1 MTGLTS
7 DETAR
12 YVRHIAL
19 PQIGLEGQRRLRSSS
34 VLVIGAGGL
43 GCPALMYLASGG
55 IGRIGIVDDDV
66 VSVNNLHRQVLFS
79 FSDAGKNKARAA
91 SARLKDMNPFC
102 DVVTIEKRFSPSS
115 AETMLSGW
123 DAVLDCTDNF
133 PTRNLI
139 SAACLLSG
147 KPLVYGAVYRFEG
160 HASVF
165 NHAGG
170 PCYRCLFPSLGG
182 EKSGSC
188 EESGII
194 GPAAGVI
201 GSVMAL
207 EAMKVVLGL
216 ETLSGKLFTFD
227 GQFNESGVLP
237 VKKLPSC
244 PFCHAPSELRLD
256 RLEGPA
262 PCRTFRAAK
271 ISPEK
276 LSARMAA
283 GERIQL
289 VDVRFEWE
297 RGLCFIKGDV
307 SLPLERIAG
316 GDVPLDP
323 SLETVI
329 YCKDESRSVRAAE
342 LLASKGFG
350 KLSVLEGGITLWADK
365 IDGNMTRY

>member
-1 MTGLTS
+1 MTEPTGN
-7 DETAR
+7 ETAR

-19 PQIGLEGQRRLRSSS
+19 PQIGLEGQLKLRSSG

-43 GCPALMYLASGG
+43 GCPALMYLAAGG
-55 IGRIGIVDDDV
+55 VGKIGIVDDDA

-79 FSDAGKNKARAA
+79 MADVGKNKARAA
-91 SARLKDMNPFC
+91 AGRLKDMNPAC

-123 DAVLDCTDNF
+123 DVVLDCTDNF

-139 SAACLLSG
+139 NAACLLSG

-165 NHAGG
+165 NHKGG
-170 PCYRCLFPSLGG
+170 PCYRCLFPSLDG
-182 EKSGSC
+182 EKNGSC
-188 EESGII
+188 EEAGII
-194 GPAAGVI
+194 GPAAGAI

-207 EAMKVVLGL
+207 EAMKIVLGM

-237 VKKLPSC
+237 VRKLPEC
-244 PFCHAPSELRLD
+244 PFCHAPSKLRLD
-256 RLEGPA
+256 RLEA
-262 PCRTFRAAK
+262 PVSCRAFRAER

-283 GERIQL
+283 GEKIQL

-297 RGLCFIKGDV
+297 RGLCFIRGDV
-307 SLPLERIAG
+307 SLPLERISE
-316 GDVPLDP
+316 GDIPLDP
-323 SLETVI
+323 SLDTVI
-329 YCKDESRSVRAAE
+329 YCKDESRSNKAAE
-342 LLASKGFG
+342 LLAAKGFG